1 MGVALNNAIPRQ
13 ERDYTP
19 VDDTQVTAPYRDGFY
34 VKTDG
39 DVRFSYKEEPTVK
52 HTKTFVAG
60 DTWFADEIYS
70 IDATGTTAT
79 VTIIRL
85 AK

>member
-1 MGVALNNAIPRQ
+1 MSVALNNAVI
-13 ERDYTP
+13 RDEQNYAKA
-19 VDDTQVTAPYRDGFY
+19 DDVQVPAPYRDGFY
-34 VKTDG
+34 VKTIG
-39 DVRFSYKEEPTVK
+39 NVVFSYKNSPTIK
-52 HTKTFVAG
+52 HTKTFAAG

-85 AK
+85 KL